1 VNDKEGNQR
10 SIVPKRGL
18 NVNKMYQRAREMKV
32 MTGKGEKL
40 RQKGS

>member
-10 SIVPKRGL
+10 SVVPKRGL
-18 NVNKMYQRAREMKV
+18 NVNKTYQRAMEVKG
-32 MTGKGEKL
+32 MTGKDEKY